1 MTVELGTEDRDSHA
15 KGFDTLPPTRILEV
29 LAAAQVA
36 AAQSAESAVPAIA
49 EAAARAAAALA
60 SGHRLVYVGAGSSGL
75 MALADCLELP
85 GTYGIGGDEAIVILA
100 GGRDSLIDMLGVG
113 EDDVEAG
120 ATDLKTTGIG
130 PGDCVITVSASGST
144 PYTLAAA
151 RAAKER
157 GATVIGIA
165 NNEGAPLLLAAD
177 VAVLLK
183 TPPEVVSGS
192 TRMGAATAQ
201 KIALNMLSTLMAV
214 HLGHVHDGHMVNVRA
229 DNDKLRARAARIV
242 TDITGI
248 PTDAATGLLRES
260 RGSVK
265 HAILLAAGAGDIEAA
280 DAALVEAGQNLRRA
294 IALVA
299 RI

>member
-1 MTVELGTEDRDSHA
+1 MTAKLGTEDRDRHA
-15 KGFDTLPPTRILEV
+15 KGFDTLSPTRILEV
-29 LAAAQVA
+29 LATAQATAARSVEA
-36 AAQSAESAVPAIA
+36 AIPAIA
-49 EAAARAAAALA
+49 RASDLAARTLA
-60 SGHRLVYVGAGSSGL
+60 SGHRLAYVGAGSSGL

-85 GTYGIGGDEAIVILA
+85 GTYGIGVDEAIVILA
-100 GGRDSLIDMLGVG
+100 GGRDSLVDMLGVG
-113 EDDVEAG
+113 EDDIEAG
-120 ATDLKTTGIG
+120 TADLAAAGIG
-130 PGDCVITVSASGST
+130 QGDCVIAVSASGST

-157 GATVIGIA
+157 GAAIIGIA
-165 NNEGAPLLLAAD
+165 NNEGAPLLLASD

-201 KIALNMLSTLMAV
+201 KIALNMMSTLMAV

-229 DNDKLRARAARIV
+229 DNEKLRSRAARIV

-265 HAILLAAGAGDIEAA
+265 HAILLAAGAGDIETAE
-280 DAALVEAGQNLRRA
+280 AALVEAGQNLRRA
-294 IALVA
+294 MSLVA
-299 RI
+299 KS

>member
-1 MTVELGTEDRDSHA
+1 MR
-15 KGFDTLPPTRILEV
+15 KGSTPCAPTQILEV
-29 LAAAQVA
+29 LATAQA
-36 AAQSAESAVPAIA
+36 AAARSVEAAIPAIA
-49 EAAARAAAALA
+49 RASDLAARTLA
-60 SGHRLVYVGAGSSGL
+60 SGHRLAYVGAGSSGL

-85 GTYGIGGDEAIVILA
+85 GTYGIGVDKAIVILA
-100 GGRDSLIDMLGVG
+100 GGRDSLVDMLGAG
-113 EDDVEAG
+113 EDDIEAG
-120 ATDLKTTGIG
+120 AADLAATGIG
-130 PGDCVITVSASGST
+130 QGDCVIAVSASGST

-157 GATVIGIA
+157 GAAIIGIA
-165 NNEGAPLLLAAD
+165 NNEGAPLLVASD

-229 DNDKLRARAARIV
+229 DNEKLRMRAARIV

-248 PTDAATGLLRES
+248 STDAATGLLRES

-265 HAILLAAGAGDIEAA
+265 HAILLAAGAGDIETAN
-280 DAALVEAGQNLRRA
+280 AALVEAGQNLRRA
-294 IALVA
+294 MSLVA
-299 RI
+299 KS

>member
-1 MTVELGTEDRDSHA
+1 MTAKLGTEDRDSHA

-29 LAAAQVA
+29 LAAGQIA
-36 AAQSAESAVPAIA
+36 AARSVEAAIPAIA
-49 EAAARAAAALA
+49 EAAGRAAAALA
-60 SGHRLVYVGAGSSGL
+60 SGHRLAYVGAGSSGL

-85 GTYGIGGDEAIVILA
+85 GTYGIGVDEAIVILA
-100 GGRDSLIDMLGVG
+100 GGRDSLVDMVGAG
-113 EDDVEAG
+113 EDDVA
-120 ATDLKTTGIG
+120 ASAADLAAAGIG
-130 PGDCVITVSASGST
+130 QGDCVIAVSASGST

-151 RAAKER
+151 RTARER

-165 NNEGAPLLLAAD
+165 NNAGAPLLAAAD

-192 TRMGAATAQ
+192 TRMGAGTAQ
-201 KIALNMLSTLMAV
+201 KIAFNMLSTLMAV

-242 TDITGI
+242 TDIAGI

-294 IALVA
+294 ISLVA
-299 RI
+299 KS

>member
-1 MTVELGTEDRDSHA
+1 MKAKLGTEDRDVHA

-29 LAAAQVA
+29 LATGQVNAARSVEA
-36 AAQSAESAVPAIA
+36 AIPAIA
-49 EAAARAAAALA
+49 EASERAAAALM

-85 GTYGIGGDEAIVILA
+85 GTYGIGLEEAIVILA
-100 GGRDSLIDMLGVG
+100 GGRDSLVDMLGAG

-120 ATDLKTTGIG
+120 TADLAATGIG
-130 PGDCVITVSASGST
+130 RGDCVIAISASGST
-144 PYTLAAA
+144 PYTVAAVRAA
-151 RAAKER
+151 RER

-177 VAVLLK
+177 VAVLLR

-192 TRMGAATAQ
+192 TRMGAGTAQ
-201 KIALNMLSTLMAV
+201 KVALNMLSTLMAV

-242 TDITGI
+242 SDITGI
-248 PTDAATGLLRES
+248 STDTATGLLQES
-260 RGSVK
+260 HGSVK

-280 DAALVEAGQNLRRA
+280 NAALVEAGQNLRRA
-294 IALVA
+294 MSLVA
-299 RI
+299 KL

>member
-1 MTVELGTEDRDSHA
+1 MTAKLGTEDRDVNA

-29 LAAAQVA
+29 LATAQVNA
-36 AAQSAESAVPAIA
+36 ARSVEAAIPAIA
-49 EAAARAAAALA
+49 EASNRAAATLSSGYRLA
-60 SGHRLVYVGAGSSGL
+60 YVGAGSSGL

-85 GTYGIGGDEAIVILA
+85 GTYGIGIDEAIVILA

-120 ATDLKTTGIG
+120 VSDLKTTGIG
-130 PGDCVITVSASGST
+130 QGDCVIAVSASGST

-151 RAAKER
+151 RAAKEC

-165 NNEGAPLLLAAD
+165 NNEGAPLLAAAD
-177 VAVLLK
+177 VAVLLR
-183 TPPEVVSGS
+183 TPPEVISGS
-192 TRMGAATAQ
+192 TRMGAGTAQ

-248 PTDAATGLLRES
+248 STDTATGLLRES

-265 HAILLAAGAGDIEAA
+265 HAILLAAGAGEIEAA
-280 DAALVEAGQNLRRA
+280 NAALVEAGQNLRRA
-294 IALVA
+294 MSLVA
-299 RI
+299 KS

>member
-1 MTVELGTEDRDSHA
+1 MTVTLSTEDRDSHA
-15 KGFDTLPPTRILEV
+15 KGFDTLPPARILEV

-36 AAQSAESAVPAIA
+36 AAKSVEAAVPAIA
-49 EAAARAAAALA
+49 EAADRAATALT
-60 SGHRLVYVGAGSSGL
+60 SGHRLIYIGAGSSGL

-85 GTYGIGGDEAIVILA
+85 GTYGIGGHQAVVILA
-100 GGRDSLIDMLGVG
+100 GGRDSLIDMLGAG
-113 EDDVEAG
+113 EDDTDTGAADLEA
-120 ATDLKTTGIG
+120 AGIG
-130 PGDCVITVSASGST
+130 RGDCVIAVSASGST
-144 PYTLAAA
+144 PYTLAAV
-151 RAAKER
+151 RAAKAR

-177 VAVLLK
+177 VAVLLR

-192 TRMGAATAQ
+192 TRMGAGTAQ

-248 PTDAATGLLRES
+248 STDTATGLLQES

-265 HAILLAAGAGDIEAA
+265 HAILLAAGAGDIETA

-294 IALVA
+294 MSLVA
-299 RI
+299 KI

>member
-1 MTVELGTEDRDSHA
+1 MTAQLGTEDRDSHA
-15 KGFDTLPPTRILEV
+15 RGFDTLPPARILEV

-36 AAQSAESAVPAIA
+36 AARSVEAAIPAIA
-49 EAAARAAAALA
+49 DAASLAARTLA
-60 SGHRLVYVGAGSSGL
+60 SGHRLAYVGAGSSGL

-85 GTYGIGGDEAIVILA
+85 GTYGIGLNEAIVILA
-100 GGRDSLIDMLGVG
+100 GGRDSLVDMFGSG

-120 ATDLKTTGIG
+120 AADLAASAIG
-130 PGDCVITVSASGST
+130 QGDCVIAVSASGST

-151 RAAKER
+151 RAAKAR
-157 GATVIGIA
+157 GAAVIGIA
-165 NNEGAPLLLAAD
+165 NNNGAPLLSAAD

-229 DNDKLRARAARIV
+229 DNEKLRMRAARIV

-248 PTDAATGLLRES
+248 STDTASGLLKES

-294 IALVA
+294 MSLVA
-299 RI
+299 KS

>member
-1 MTVELGTEDRDSHA
+1 MTAKLGTEDRDVNA
-15 KGFDTLPPTRILEV
+15 KGFDTLPPARILEV
-29 LAAAQVA
+29 LAAAQVSA
-36 AAQSAESAVPAIA
+36 ARSVEAAIPAIA
-49 EAAARAAAALA
+49 QASERAAAALMA
-60 SGHRLVYVGAGSSGL
+60 GHRLVYIGAGSSGL

-85 GTYGIGGDEAIVILA
+85 GTYGIGLNEAIVVLA
-100 GGRDSLIDMLGVG
+100 GGRDSLVDMLGTG

-120 ATDLKTTGIG
+120 AADLAATGIG
-130 PGDCVITVSASGST
+130 PGDCVIAVSASGST
-144 PYTLAAA
+144 PYTVAAVH
-151 RAAKER
+151 AAKER

-165 NNEGAPLLLAAD
+165 NNDGAPLLQAAD
-177 VAVLLK
+177 VAVLLR

-192 TRMGAATAQ
+192 TRMGAGTAQ
-201 KIALNMLSTLMAV
+201 KITLNMLSTLMAV

-242 TDITGI
+242 TDIAGI
-248 PTDAATGLLRES
+248 PADAATGLLRES

-294 IALVA
+294 MSLVA
-299 RI
+299 KS

>member
-1 MTVELGTEDRDSHA
+1 MTAKLGTEDRDVHA
-15 KGFDTLPPTRILEV
+15 KGFDTLPPMRILEV
-29 LAAAQVA
+29 LAAAQVNA
-36 AAQSAESAVPAIA
+36 ARSVEAAIPAIA
-49 EAAARAAAALA
+49 DASERAAAALMT
-60 SGHRLVYVGAGSSGL
+60 GHRLVYIGAGSSGL

-85 GTYGIGGDEAIVILA
+85 GTYGIGLDEAIVVLA
-100 GGRDSLIDMLGVG
+100 GGRDSLVDMLGTG

-120 ATDLKTTGIG
+120 AADLAATGTG
-130 PGDCVITVSASGST
+130 RGDCVIAVSASGST
-144 PYTLAAA
+144 PYTVAAVH
-151 RAAKER
+151 AAKER

-165 NNEGAPLLLAAD
+165 NNDGAPLLLAAD
-177 VAVLLK
+177 VAVLLR

-192 TRMGAATAQ
+192 TRMGAGTAQ

-248 PTDAATGLLRES
+248 PTDTATGLLRES

-280 DAALVEAGQNLRRA
+280 NAALVEAGQNLRRA
-294 IALVA
+294 MSLVA
-299 RI
+299 KL

>member
-1 MTVELGTEDRDSHA
+1 MTVELGTENRDSHA

-36 AAQSAESAVPAIA
+36 AARSVEAAVPAIA
-49 EAAARAAAALA
+49 EAAAQASAALA

-100 GGRDSLIDMLGVG
+100 GGRDSLVDMLGVG

-120 ATDLKTTGIG
+120 VTDLKATGIG
-130 PGDCVITVSASGST
+130 QGDCVITVSASGST

-151 RAAKER
+151 RAAKDR

-165 NNEGAPLLLAAD
+165 NNEGAPLLLVAD

-265 HAILLAAGAGDIEAA
+265 HAILLAAGAGDIETAN
-280 DAALVEAGQNLRRA
+280 AALVEAGQNLRRA
-294 IALVA
+294 ISLVA
-299 RI
+299 KI

>member
-1 MTVELGTEDRDSHA
+1 MTAKLGTEDRDVHA
-15 KGFDTLPPTRILEV
+15 KGFDTLPPTRILDT
-29 LAAAQVA
+29 LATAQVNA
-36 AAQSAESAVPAIA
+36 ARSVEAAVPAIA
-49 EAAARAAAALA
+49 EASSRAAAALS
-60 SGHRLVYVGAGSSGL
+60 SGHRLAYVGAGSSGL

-85 GTYGIGGDEAIVILA
+85 GTYGIGLDEAIVILA
-100 GGRDSLIDMLGVG
+100 GGRDSLVDMLGAG

-120 ATDLKTTGIG
+120 AADLVASGIG
-130 PGDCVITVSASGST
+130 QGDCVIAVSASGST

-151 RAAKER
+151 RTAKER

-165 NNEGAPLLLAAD
+165 NNDGAPLLLAAD

-183 TPPEVVSGS
+183 TPPEVISGS
-192 TRMGAATAQ
+192 TRMGAGTAQ

-214 HLGHVHDGHMVNVRA
+214 HLGHVLDGHMVNVRA

-248 PTDAATGLLRES
+248 QADAATGLLRES

-265 HAILLAAGAGDIEAA
+265 HAILLAAGAGDIETAQ
-280 DAALVEAGQNLRRA
+280 AALVEAGQNLRRA
-294 IALVA
+294 MSLVA
-299 RI
+299 KS

>member
-1 MTVELGTEDRDSHA
+1 MTAKLGTEDRDSHA

-29 LAAAQVA
+29 LAAAQIA
-36 AAQSAESAVPAIA
+36 AARSVEAAIPAIA
-49 EAAARAAAALA
+49 EAAGRAAAALA
-60 SGHRLVYVGAGSSGL
+60 SGHRLAYVGAGSSGL

-85 GTYGIGGDEAIVILA
+85 GTYGIGVDEAIVVLA
-100 GGRDSLIDMLGVG
+100 GGRDSLVDMVGAG
-113 EDDVEAG
+113 EDDVAAG
-120 ATDLKTTGIG
+120 SDDLAAAGIG
-130 PGDCVITVSASGST
+130 AGDCVIAVSASGST

-165 NNEGAPLLLAAD
+165 NNEGAPLLAAAD
-177 VAVLLK
+177 VAVLLA

-192 TRMGAATAQ
+192 TRMGAGTAQ
-201 KIALNMLSTLMAV
+201 KIAFNMLSTLMAV

-242 TDITGI
+242 TDIAGI
-248 PTDAATGLLRES
+248 PADAATGLLRES

-294 IALVA
+294 MSLVA
-299 RI
+299 KS

>member
-1 MTVELGTEDRDSHA
+1 MTAKLGTEDRDSHA
-15 KGFDTLPPTRILEV
+15 QGFDTLPPTRMLEV
-29 LAAAQVA
+29 LAAAQATA
-36 AAQSAESAVPAIA
+36 ARSVEAAIPAIA
-49 EAAARAAAALA
+49 KASDLMATTLA
-60 SGHRLVYVGAGSSGL
+60 SGHRLAYIGAGSSGL

-85 GTYGIGGDEAIVILA
+85 GTYGIGVDEAIVILA
-100 GGRDSLIDMLGVG
+100 GGRDSLVDMLGTG

-120 ATDLKTTGIG
+120 AADLAATGIG
-130 PGDCVITVSASGST
+130 QGDCVIAVSASGST

-157 GATVIGIA
+157 SATVVGIA
-165 NNEGAPLLLAAD
+165 NNEGAPLLLVSD
-177 VAVLLK
+177 VAVFLK
-183 TPPEVVSGS
+183 TPPEVISGS

-229 DNDKLRARAARIV
+229 DNEKLRMRAARIV

-265 HAILLAAGAGDIEAA
+265 HAILLAAGAGDIETAN
-280 DAALVEAGQNLRRA
+280 AALVEAGQNLRRA
-294 IALVA
+294 MSLVA
-299 RI
+299 KS

>member
-1 MTVELGTEDRDSHA
+1 MTAKLGTEDRDSHA
-15 KGFDTLPPTRILEV
+15 MGFDTLPPTRILEV
-29 LAAAQVA
+29 LAAAQVNA
-36 AAQSAESAVPAIA
+36 ARSIEAAIPAIA
-49 EAAARAAAALA
+49 AAAELAAAALA
-60 SGHRLVYVGAGSSGL
+60 SGHRLAYVGAGSSGL

-85 GTYGIGGDEAIVILA
+85 GTFGVGLDEAIVILA
-100 GGRDSLIDMLGVG
+100 GGRDSLVDMLGAG

-120 ATDLKTTGIG
+120 AADLIATGVG
-130 PGDCVITVSASGST
+130 RGDCVIAVSASGST

-165 NNEGAPLLLAAD
+165 NNEGAPLLLASD

-192 TRMGAATAQ
+192 TRMGAGTAQ

-214 HLGHVHDGHMVNVRA
+214 HLGHVHDGLMVNVRA
-229 DNDKLRARAARIV
+229 DNEKLRMRAARIV

-248 PTDAATGLLRES
+248 SADTAAELLKES

-294 IALVA
+294 MSLVA
-299 RI
+299 KA

>member
-1 MTVELGTEDRDSHA
+1 MTVTLGTEDRDSHA
-15 KGFDTLPPTRILEV
+15 KGFDTLPPARILEV

-36 AAQSAESAVPAIA
+36 AARSVEAAIPAIA
-49 EAAARAAAALA
+49 EAAGRAAAALTA
-60 SGHRLVYVGAGSSGL
+60 GHRLVYIGAGSSGL

-100 GGRDSLIDMLGVG
+100 GGRDSLIDMLGAG
-113 EDDVEAG
+113 EDDVDAG
-120 ATDLKTTGIG
+120 AADLEAAGVG
-130 PGDCVITVSASGST
+130 RGDCVIAVSASGST
-144 PYTLAAA
+144 PYTLAAVRAA
-151 RAAKER
+151 RAR

-165 NNEGAPLLLAAD
+165 NNEGAPLLVAAD

-192 TRMGAATAQ
+192 TRMGAGTAQ
-201 KIALNMLSTLMAV
+201 KIALNMLSTLTAV

-265 HAILLAAGAGDIEAA
+265 HAILLAAGAGDIGTAN
-280 DAALVEAGQNLRRA
+280 AALVEAGQNLRRA
-294 IALVA
+294 MSLVA
-299 RI
+299 KI

>member
-1 MTVELGTEDRDSHA
+1 MTARLGTEDRDSHA

-29 LAAAQVA
+29 LATAQA
-36 AAQSAESAVPAIA
+36 AAAHSVEAAIPAIA
-49 EAAARAAAALA
+49 QAADLAARALA
-60 SGHRLVYVGAGSSGL
+60 TGHRLAYVGAGSSGL

-85 GTYGIGGDEAIVILA
+85 GTYGLGVEEAIVILA
-100 GGRDSLIDMLGVG
+100 GGRDSLVDMLGAG
-113 EDDVEAG
+113 EDDIEAG
-120 ATDLKTTGIG
+120 AADLAAAGIG
-130 PGDCVITVSASGST
+130 RGDCVIAVSASGST

-151 RAAKER
+151 RAAKAR
-157 GATVIGIA
+157 GASLVGIA
-165 NNEGAPLLLAAD
+165 NNEDAPLLLAAD
-177 VAVLLK
+177 VAVLLR
-183 TPPEVVSGS
+183 TPPEVISGS

-214 HLGHVHDGHMVNVRA
+214 RLGHVHDGHMVNVRA

-248 PTDAATGLLRES
+248 TTEAATGLLRES

-294 IALVA
+294 MSFVA
-299 RI
+299 KS